1 MLLAKKI
8 SNGVQFSAKLHKK
21 TAMGGDWLRC
31 SIPPKGGDSGGDGC
45 CENATKNR
53 PFGSFDSKK
62 RPVICSARRKA
73 KADGKPLQ
81 EVENMQ
87 EDKGMNA
94 NELQEFKAA
103 LLNAERLEI
112 LAILRDAETLEE
124 AQALIEQRRKG

>member
-1 MLLAKKI
+1 
-8 SNGVQFSAKLHKK
+8 
-21 TAMGGDWLRC
+21 
-31 SIPPKGGDSGGDGC
+31 
-45 CENATKNR
+45 
-53 PFGSFDSKK
+53 
-62 RPVICSARRKA
+62 
-73 KADGKPLQ
+73 
-81 EVENMQ
+81 MQ